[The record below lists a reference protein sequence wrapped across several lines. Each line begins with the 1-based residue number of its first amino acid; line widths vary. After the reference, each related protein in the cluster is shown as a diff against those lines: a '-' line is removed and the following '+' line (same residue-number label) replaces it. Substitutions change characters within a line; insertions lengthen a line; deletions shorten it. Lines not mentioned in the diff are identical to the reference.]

1 MDFPCFIFCLCI
13 FLVPWMNTINDKK
26 QFQAKDIKYRS
37 LKVTHDK
44 ALLELLY
51 RTDSLYHLNPQ
62 NMQQW
67 VVQEVNRQ
75 KCLSLLVKR
84 KEKQRI

>member
-1 MDFPCFIFCLCI
+1 
-13 FLVPWMNTINDKK
+13 MNTINDKK